1 MNDEF
6 KPIRHDGYREKSELL
21 HTPGGAM
28 QADRL
33 QVLFH
38 SLVVLNLSWDR
49 NGHCLAAVRTA
60 EFSGLAAWARE

>member
-1 MNDEF
+1 MMGN
-6 KPIRHDGYREKSELL
+6 REKSELL

-38 SLVVLNLSWDR
+38 SLVVLDLSWDR
-49 NGHCLAAVRTA
+49 NGHCLAAVRTG
-60 EFSGLAAWARE
+60 EFCRLAARARQKGNELNT